1 MARLQKRAYAKINLF
16 LDVGS
21 PRGDGFHDITT
32 VMRRVALSDLV
43 TVETSA
49 DSGRAIS
56 ITVVGDD
63 EIPAGNDNIA
73 YRAAEKYLLL
83 SGISD
88 SVKIILE
95 KNIPSGAGLGGGSAD
110 AAAVLEGLNEIYGAL
125 SGEELFGLAEELGS
139 DVPFCLFG
147 RTALCRGRG
156 ELINP
161 LRDVREMNIAIAM
174 KERSVSTPDAFRRLD
189 ARRSEG
195 KATEPTADA
204 LSSLS
209 DYLSGEGDMPAS
221 LYNSFEGALGEVEDD
236 ISELKGKMASHGA
249 RLTLTSGS
257 GPSVFGIF
265 ADEGDARE
273 CVEELSRDGI
283 RAYYSN

>member
-1 MARLQKRAYAKINLF
+1 
-16 LDVGS
+16 
-21 PRGDGFHDITT
+21 
-32 VMRRVALSDLV
+32 
-43 TVETSA
+43 
-49 DSGRAIS
+49 
-56 ITVVGDD
+56 
-63 EIPAGNDNIA
+63 
-73 YRAAEKYLLL
+73 
-83 SGISD
+83 
-88 SVKIILE
+88 
-95 KNIPSGAGLGGGSAD
+95 
-110 AAAVLEGLNEIYGAL
+110 
-125 SGEELFGLAEELGS
+125 
-139 DVPFCLFG
+139 
-147 RTALCRGRG
+147 
-156 ELINP
+156 
-161 LRDVREMNIAIAM
+161 MNIAIAM

-195 KATEPTADA
+195 KATEPSADA

-236 ISELKGKMASHGA
+236 ISELKGKMELHGA

-273 CVEELSRDGI
+273 CVEELSHDGI